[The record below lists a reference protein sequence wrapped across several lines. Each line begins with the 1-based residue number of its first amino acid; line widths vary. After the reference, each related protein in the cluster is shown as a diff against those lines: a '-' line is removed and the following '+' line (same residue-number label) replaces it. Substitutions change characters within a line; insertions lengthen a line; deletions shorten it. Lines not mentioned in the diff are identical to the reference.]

1 MILEEAGLKD
11 FCKKL
16 SRCEFEDSKR
26 AKGVAIKAMRVVL
39 LALGYDE
46 NFVEEE
52 FRKEIEKA
60 IIVKEKNE
68 MKIKKRSPA

>member
-1 MILEEAGLKD
+1 MSLKIASVQ
-11 FCKKL
+11 K
-16 SRCEFEDSKR
+16 S
-26 AKGVAIKAMRVVL
+26 VAIKAMRVVL

-60 IIVKEKNE
+60 IIVKEK
-68 MKIKKRSPA
+68 IK